1 MTRPCVVQKYGGSSM
16 ADVEGI
22 RSVAARVVQTRR
34 TGVDVVVVV
43 SAMGN
48 TTNELLALASEIS
61 PTPGRRELDLL
72 ISVGERVSMT
82 LLAMAIQELGEP
94 AQSFTGSQS
103 GIITDT
109 QHVAAAVI
117 EVRPYR
123 IRRAL
128 DEGQIAIV
136 AGFQGVSQTGEV
148 TTLGRGGSDTTAVVL
163 TAALGAEYCEICS
176 DVDGVYSADPR
187 VVHDAERLDELSL
200 DSAMAMAQAGSKVLL
215 VDALDQAARHG
226 VTLSAGATQKASG
239 SGTRVSPGP
248 VSEPVVGIAA
258 DCELWLVP
266 SGAERVAFQGAVRA
280 HLVDGRILVDGRNLP
295 DPSTWDTE
303 ALPVATVSVIGRAV
317 VTDPAVSSRA
327 SQAVRGIAPNAI
339 FWASGATWTA
349 MVSREHAD
357 NVEVALH
364 TAVR

>member
-1 MTRPCVVQKYGGSSM
+1 VVQKYGGSSV
-16 ADVEGI
+16 ADVERI
-22 RSVAARVVQTRR
+22 RSVAARVVETRR

-48 TTNELLALASEIS
+48 TTNELLALAAEIS
-61 PTPGRRELDLL
+61 PSPGRRELDLL

-117 EVRPYR
+117 EVRPHR

-136 AGFQGVSQTGEV
+136 AGFQGVSKTGEV

-163 TAALGAEYCEICS
+163 TAALGAEYCELCS

-187 VVHDAERLDELSL
+187 VVAEAERLDELSL
-200 DSAMAMAQAGSKVLL
+200 ESAMAMARAGSKVLL
-215 VDALDQAARHG
+215 VDALEQAAEHG
-226 VTLSAGATQKASG
+226 VTLSAGATHKESG

-248 VSEPVVGIAA
+248 VSTTFVGVAA
-258 DCELWLVP
+258 DRDLWLLP
-266 SGAERVAFQGAVRA
+266 AGADTAAFQGSVRA

-295 DPSTWDTE
+295 DASTWGVP
-303 ALPVATVSVIGRAV
+303 ARPVATVSAIGRSV
-317 VTDPAVSSRA
+317 VTDPVVTTRA
-327 SQAVRGIAPNAI
+327 IQAVQGVAPDAI
-339 FWASGATWTA
+339 YWASGVTWTA
-349 MVSREHAD
+349 MLSREDAQFA
-357 NVEVALH
+357 EAALH
-364 TAVR
+364 DAVR